1 MEVAKG
7 KRGKMSVERF
17 ARKELLN
24 LGGKAASRVVPR
36 GIPGLIN
43 LGAGDPDFNQP
54 EFIADAVRKAMMEGH
69 THYVFGGDPEFKR
82 AIADYYGKYG
92 VEVDGDKQVLVT
104 SGGSQAIFQAFAA
117 ILNPG
122 DEIII
127 LNPAYQ
133 GYNKPTAYL
142 GAKMARANMTKD
154 ENGLFRPDIGNI
166 ERAVTDRTK
175 ALLIC
180 NPDNP
185 VGCVYT
191 RKKLEAIAE
200 LAVERDFVV
209 LSDEIYTEFIWGG
222 KRHIPIIDMPG
233 MLERTMVLMSF
244 SKMFAWTGCRAGYI
258 IAGPEMTELIGRVPV
273 GICSVPVAF
282 QKAGIEALKRG
293 WAFNEEMRNA
303 YEKRIDYGVKR
314 MNEIP
319 GVRCPRPEG
328 AFYLF
333 PDISEFGVPALR
345 FVKGIFKEEKLRIVP
360 GTQYGS
366 NGEGHVRLA
375 LVRPIKDL
383 EEALDRFERYT
394 KKLK

>member
-1 MEVAKG
+1 
-7 KRGKMSVERF
+7 MSVERF

-24 LGGKAASRVVPR
+24 IKGRAASRVTLR

-54 EFIADAVRKAMMEGH
+54 AFIADAVHKAMMEGH
-69 THYVFGGDPEFKR
+69 THYVFGGDPDFKR
-82 AIADYYGKYG
+82 AIADYYRKYG
-92 VEVDGDKQVLVT
+92 VEVDGEKQVVLT

-122 DEIII
+122 DELIV

-133 GYNKPTAYL
+133 GYNGPTTYF
-142 GAKMARANMTKD
+142 GAKMVRANMTKD

-166 ERAVTDRTK
+166 EAAVTDRTK
-175 ALLIC
+175 ALIIC

-185 VGCVYT
+185 AGCVYT
-191 RKKLEAIAE
+191 RKELEAIAE
-200 LAVERDFVV
+200 LAVEKDFIV
-209 LSDEIYTEFIWGG
+209 LADEIYTEFIWGG
-222 KRHIPIIDMPG
+222 RKHETIIDMPG

-244 SKMFAWTGCRAGYI
+244 SKTFAWTGCRAGYI
-258 IAGPEMTELIGRVPV
+258 IAGPELAALVGRVPM

-282 QKAGIEALKRG
+282 QRAGIEALKRG
-293 WAFNEEMRNA
+293 WDFVKEMRSH
-303 YEKRIDYGVKR
+303 YEKRIEYCVKR

-328 AFYLF
+328 TFYIF
-333 PDISEFGVPALR
+333 PDISELGVPSAK
-345 FVKGIFKEEKLRIVP
+345 FVEGFFKEEKVRIVP

-366 NGEGHVRLA
+366 NGEGHIRLA
-375 LVRPIKDL
+375 LVRPLKDL
-383 EEALDRFERYT
+383 EEVMNRFERYA
-394 KKLK
+394 KKFK